1 MRIKWVEIRN
11 FRSIKNSKRFYLN
24 SRFNILAGKNESG
37 KSNVLKALKSFSNN
51 KFTEED
57 KCHYSNEDPSVKVCF
72 VVDGKEEL
80 ENIFNDQYKYSKNIS
95 EFIVER
101 FGGVRTEFS
110 GDIADVLLDAGVEFY
125 EKHEGEFNSIAMAVD
140 SLLEDLSENYNV
152 NIFVGK
158 DDSHNLDLLEYRG
171 FLDCLRSNIWDEHGD
186 EYDYGDEAVINA
198 LKSCYRDFKS
208 LMIDGEQFSSGLR
221 NLIPNIILFN
231 SFEDHLP
238 EFIIKEDIE
247 KSVIKNF
254 FSLTSCNPESLFNVF
269 GKERSKLINSIS
281 TTVTGDFQNYYNQDK
296 IKIKMNA
303 DGDRVYFEIYDDH
316 DDINPFSISQRS
328 QGFQWFLSFFITLNA
343 EKKKN
348 SIILIDEPG
357 LFLHAKAQEDVLEML
372 ISLSEKHQIVITTHS
387 PYFIDPD
394 RLDRVSLVIKDE
406 FTYTYVE
413 NKVHKGSDYTT
424 LTPIITA
431 IGLDITRNIGFS
443 KDFNIITEGISDYYY
458 LQVMK
463 EYLRSNYVLIDF
475 NIIPA
480 QGVNSVSTLT
490 SLLMGWNLKFI
501 ALFDNDNAGKRN
513 LNKIKRDLHIGED
526 CLAFVST
533 QENMAIEDL
542 FSAEDFQKYIFEEI
556 DVKKSNSENVKNKE
570 KALLAKL
577 FNEKVMNSESE
588 VAFSSVT
595 VNNFVDLFKRLSL
608 IVEDMQQVVSNKEE
622 SMSEK

>member
-24 SRFNILAGKNESG
+24 SKFNILAGKNESG
-37 KSNVLKALKSFSNN
+37 KSNVLKALKSFSDN
-51 KFTEED
+51 KFIEED

-80 ENIFNDQYKYSKNIS
+80 ENIFTNQYKYSKNIS
-95 EFIVER
+95 EFIIER
-101 FGGVRTEFS
+101 RGSLTHFS
-110 GDIADVLLDAGVEFY
+110 GDIADVVLNAGVKFY
-125 EKHEGEFNSIAMAVD
+125 EMNEEKFNTIIKSVN
-140 SLLEDLSENYNV
+140 SLLEDLSTDYDV
-152 NIFVGK
+152 NIFDGK
-158 DDSHNLDLLEYRG
+158 DGSSNLDLSEYRG
-171 FLDCLRSNIWDEHGD
+171 FLDCLRSNIWDEQGD
-186 EYDYGDEAVINA
+186 EYDYGDDVIIDA
-198 LKSCYRDFKS
+198 LKSSYRGFKS
-208 LMIDGEQFSSGLR
+208 LMIDGDQFSSFLY

-238 EFIIKEDIE
+238 EFITEEDIE

-303 DGDRVYFEIYDDH
+303 DGERVYFEIYDDN
-316 DDINPFSISQRS
+316 DDINPFFISQRS

-343 EKKKN
+343 EKKQN
-348 SIILIDEPG
+348 SVILIDEPG
-357 LFLHAKAQEDVLEML
+357 LFLHAKAQQDVLEML
-372 ISLSEKHQIVITTHS
+372 INLSEKHQIVITTHS

-406 FTYTYVE
+406 LTYTYVE

-443 KDFNIITEGISDYYY
+443 RDFNIITEGISDYYY

-463 EYLRSNYVLIDF
+463 EYLRRNYVLIDF

-480 QGVNSVSTLT
+480 QGVN
-490 SLLMGWNLKFI
+490 
-501 ALFDNDNAGKRN
+501 
-513 LNKIKRDLHIGED
+513 
-526 CLAFVST
+526 
-533 QENMAIEDL
+533 
-542 FSAEDFQKYIFEEI
+542 
-556 DVKKSNSENVKNKE
+556 
-570 KALLAKL
+570 
-577 FNEKVMNSESE
+577 
-588 VAFSSVT
+588 
-595 VNNFVDLFKRLSL
+595 
-608 IVEDMQQVVSNKEE
+608 
-622 SMSEK
+622 